1 MKRIFIVFLSVML
14 FVCCHSVSNK
24 DGMPPEALCIA
35 ENPYH
40 QLYIEQ
46 CPEDSL
52 KVSLYSYDKKSGG
65 SRLLLTT
72 NPQAYGDGLVHEKTY
87 SIPITSIN
95 TVQKA
100 TILSWE
106 DDTLTILI
114 EYCTDYR
121 NVESIIFK
129 EGKAEAIH
137 LPTNRGLLGVTEEE
151 GLLIMQSYE
160 YYLGG
165 GRYSRIEAFD
175 LEGNKIDSMA
185 PMLNPQYGIPIFS
198 EDEMDILG
206 Y

>member
-1 MKRIFIVFLSVML
+1 MKKIGIAFLSVML
-14 FVCCHSVSNK
+14 FVGCHSVLEK
-24 DGMPPEALCIA
+24 DGIPSDAQCIA

-46 CPEDSL
+46 CSEDSL
-52 KVSLYSYDKKSGG
+52 KVSLFSYDKECSESK
-65 SRLLLTT
+65 LLLTT
-72 NPQAYGDGLVHEKTY
+72 NPQACGDGLTHEESY
-87 SIPITSIN
+87 PISITSIN

-100 TILSWE
+100 TILSWIDE
-106 DDTLTILI
+106 PLAILI

-129 EGKAEAIH
+129 EGESEAIH

-175 LEGNKIDSMA
+175 LNGNKIDSMA
-185 PMLNPQYGIPIFS
+185 PMLNPQFDIPIYS
-198 EDEMDILG
+198 EDKLDSLE
-206 Y
+206 